1 MPEAQPAPARRDRP
15 ATERAILDAARAC
28 FAELGYS
35 KATIRRIAGRAGV
48 DPSLVIQYFGSKAGL
63 FSSVMDVQQPLA
75 QVLAHQDH
83 LGRHIADVFLRTYE
97 SDADWV
103 QSALGAYRSAPTEPA
118 AAQAI
123 RDSISRIATVAIAER
138 IDAPDSEL
146 RISVIGSM
154 LVGLL
159 YGRHL
164 IDLSVV
170 RDADI
175 DAIVHYVSYAFEA
188 VLDADTF
195 ERSSVG

>member
-1 MPEAQPAPARRDRP
+1 MSEAQPAPARRDRP
-15 ATERAILDAARAC
+15 ASERAILDAARAC

-35 KATIRRIAGRAGV
+35 KATIRKIASQAGV
-48 DPSLVIQYFGSKAGL
+48 DPSLVIQYFGSKADL
-63 FSSVMDVQQPLA
+63 FSSVMDIQQPLS

-83 LGRHIADVFLRTYE
+83 FGRHIAEVFLRTYE

-123 RDSISRIATVAIAER
+123 RDSISRIATLAIAEKVN
-138 IDAPDSEL
+138 APDSEL

-170 RDADI
+170 SDADI
-175 DAIVHYVSYAFEA
+175 DAIIHYVAHAFEA

-195 ERSSVG
+195 DHSSTG